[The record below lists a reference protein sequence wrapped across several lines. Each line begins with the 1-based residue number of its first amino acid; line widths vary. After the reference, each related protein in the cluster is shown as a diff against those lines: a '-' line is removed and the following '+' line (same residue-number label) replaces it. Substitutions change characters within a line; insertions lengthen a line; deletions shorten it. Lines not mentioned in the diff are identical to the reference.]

1 MKNKSLYTLD
11 FGLLCLSSIL
21 FSSSYN
27 MLIPELPSYLES
39 LGGKQY
45 IGLIISLFTL
55 TSSISRPFSGKL
67 TDTIGRKPVMLIG
80 IAVCIVCGFL
90 YPILTSVYGFL
101 LLRLL
106 HGFSTGFS
114 PTAFAA
120 FLTDIIPSNRWGEAL
135 GIQSLFFSS
144 GLALGPALGSLIKQH
159 HTYNFLFYSTSF
171 ISLLSVL
178 CIINLKEPLVDK
190 NNFKISLLRINLK
203 DIIDVK
209 VIYPAI
215 ITFISYLSF
224 GIVLTLIPL
233 FSLSLGIMNKSLFF
247 IVFTLASL
255 LVRFVAGKLSDK
267 FSRHLII
274 ILGLIFL
281 STSFLVI
288 GFYHT
293 KSGLVVA
300 ACIYGI
306 AIGMLAPTLNAWT
319 VDLCNPKEKGKAIAT
334 MFIALEIGIGIG
346 AIGSGWYFQKGI
358 TEISIIFYTYAII
371 VFSSLVYML
380 FTYIKDSR

>member
-1 MKNKSLYTLD
+1 MNNKSIYTFD
-11 FGLLCLSSIL
+11 FGLICLSSLL

-27 MLIPELPSYLES
+27 MLIPELPTYLES

-45 IGLIISLFTL
+45 LGLIIALFTL
-55 TSSISRPFSGKL
+55 TAGVSRPFSGKL
-67 TDTIGRKPVMLIG
+67 TDTVGRKPVMLIG
-80 IAVCIVCGFL
+80 IIVCMICGFL
-90 YPILTSVYGFL
+90 YPILTTVYGFL
-101 LLRLL
+101 LLRFL

-144 GLALGPALGSLIKQH
+144 GLALGPVLGSFIKLHQS
-159 HTYNFLFYSTSF
+159 YDFLFYSASF
-171 ISLLSVL
+171 ISLLSIL
-178 CIINLKEPLVDK
+178 CVISLKETLVDK
-190 NNFKISLLRINLK
+190 KNFKISFLRIKRN

-233 FSLSLGIMNKSLFF
+233 WSNYLGIMNKGLFF

-267 FSRHLII
+267 YSRQLII
-274 ILGLIFL
+274 IIGLF
-281 STSFLVI
+281 FLVI
-288 GFYHT
+288 SFFILGVYQSQ
-293 KSGLVVA
+293 KGLLVA
-300 ACIYGI
+300 ACIYGFS
-306 AIGMLAPTLNAWT
+306 IGILSPTLNAWT
-319 VDLCNPKEKGKAIAT
+319 IDLCNPKEKGKAIST
-334 MFIALEIGIGIG
+334 TFIALEIGIGLG
-346 AIGSGWYFQKGI
+346 ALGSGWYFQNGI
-358 TEISIIFYTYAII
+358 SEVYTVFYFYAFIAL
-371 VFSSLVYML
+371 FTLFYML
-380 FTYIKDSR
+380 FTFKKS